1 MSGFVKSNG
10 GSATWETKTWSGIT
24 SFTGNRVWTDG
35 VDIYWSWGSSNQYVL
50 DKATGTWSAKTWN
63 GFTDFSGDGIWT
75 DGTNYYYSSG
85 SKQYVLDKATGT
97 WSAKT
102 WNGLTKFSGSS
113 VWTDG
118 IDIYFSDIPKQYVLD
133 KATSTWSTKTWN
145 GFQYISGFR
154 IWTDGI
160 DIYYSSESNQY
171 VLDKSTSTWN
181 TKTWNGL
188 TSFDGNCIWTDG
200 DSIYY
205 SDYSKQYI
213 LDKDTNTWSAKTW
226 NELTSFRGFD
236 VWTDGTNVYYSF
248 DENQYVLLPPVS
260 KLKKGWIEA
269 VDRSKIYKITEKTAV
284 QAPFNMTESVKI
296 VKFDEKYHAFL
307 LNMSYVPRH
316 YSYDGTQWVEES
328 TIPYQNADQPSII
341 VYQNKIHFLNY
352 NYHYSWDGTSWTQ
365 ESNIPFNVT
374 EAFNATV
381 VYNNKIHIVS
391 GNYLYSWDGT
401 SWVQESTL
409 PHSVSYASAV
419 VYQDKIHI
427 MGDYNDPDA
436 HYAWNGTSWDTYPNM
451 PFNNY
456 GGPSCVTG
464 KNVETIDVFYMN
476 KHYEWYGGGWWID
489 DGDPISTLP
498 YACRYPGIYVEDD
511 KRTVHLICGAT
522 TYDESHTDNH
532 YMLNHI
538 DYTWETEIELK
549 ELVQPSEVSIYDD
562 IRFGYIMKRIKK
574 AWVGELNGSPKLV
587 LRNVPIIEDPI
598 SFGNNVPNNMINGDF
613 SSYRMAAVSLYDRIH
628 ILGGTNNVHYSFKV
642 SYDNDPSSAY
652 IGRPIA
658 LDLRKESTLPYQF
671 CGDTAFVLD
680 DEIHIFGSNYHTDL
694 RMNHYVYRNRTWINV
709 NESQH
714 QSVYPNKS
722 AAVQVENDI
731 YIFYEDQILKYHWNP
746 SNDSGTWAGSGSIS
760 GYPIYI
766 DNSVYAGWESAVY
779 DKDNNR
785 IILVYYNNA
794 KTYFYSFDL
803 SYSSSLTTMA
813 NNMTLLKTV
822 NNDYFLH
829 PLYLDETVVPNGGND
844 VLHLLGG
851 TVDNDYSTGYNGKGH
866 LKYDGS
872 SWNARTFDLPYSFI
886 GGAAVMYNGKI
897 HIMGGTYGQ
906 TSHYSYD
913 GFEWT
918 QETNLPYSFVGGSAV
933 VYNNRIYIMGGYSS
947 NNRRFYYWN
956 GSSWYS
962 AGSLPYDFYNGS
974 AAVYDNK
981 IHLLGGTDTDNENPD
996 TWLEKTWNWNDGQ
1009 PSYFYG
1015 SAIWTD
1021 GTDIYYSYG
1030 SDQYVL
1036 NKATSTWS
1044 AKTWNGLSSFSGGLV
1059 WTDGTNIYYSPGNS
1073 EQHYVLNKST
1083 STWNTKTWYWYGK
1096 DSEYY
1101 HKFAGDN
1108 VWTDGTNIY
1117 FSENYATFILNKS
1130 TSTWTELDTL
1140 NWPQYGRYIW
1150 TDGTNYYYSGNNEQK
1165 YFDKANN
1172 QWPMKTWSGSYL
1184 TDPNAS
1190 NIWTDGT
1197 NVYHSRSYGSSSNRN
1212 CVLDKTTGQWVPKT
1226 WNGLTSFGGSSIWTD
1241 GDNIYYSNS
1250 RVLNTKDFNSLKHYC
1265 YDGSSWTQQCDNPY
1279 EFTNGFSVVYNNRL
1293 YILGGSG
1300 DYRGFYYYTN
1310 DAWIWAGTNLPSTGV
1325 GDGAV
1330 TVYNNRIYIMVGDRY
1345 NYSSVYYYNN
1355 SQWVSDGVISDR
1367 TSISDKPAAIVMA
1380 TPSKHYIVGWTEID
1394 NSDLSSSGL
1403 GAFSTITDPTLNDC
1417 ISWTWSGHY
1426 PYGSTIGNMQYNPA
1440 VTVAHNGRI
1449 FMINIDAYD
1458 TASPVINELKLSR
1471 LTYNSAVFDH
1481 YNDDVLGKLNINNLA
1496 YDNHNL
1502 YTYGGSYS
1510 YNSPTPRIPLY
1521 LYEYDSRRSLF
1532 KWQKINITSLDGFSA
1547 TNLDLDSGKNISVIY
1562 NNGPMIFTNASIWY
1576 NYNDQQMSQDIVLIL
1591 TINSSGVLK
1600 GELFGSIG
1608 ASIPV
1613 IPNDKLYHINYNY
1626 CYGLFAYNNMIYF
1639 LGGAYNSS
1647 MTNAMKRIT
1656 KYDPVNKT
1664 LEYVGKIWDTPN
1676 NSMTSSPIDL
1686 PYKQNLPYKLD
1697 KFGYGV
1703 IGNDLHIV
1711 YSQSNMVWH
1720 KILDLSTEANYYQF
1734 NSKKELPLSEP
1745 LRDATPP
1752 PSTFCGPCFTSD
1764 DFFMAICKD
1773 NDQYQIYNLI
1783 EYFEHIV
1790 YEEIDLD
1797 TYDYRCRWE
1806 VINDDL
1812 EIYSD
1817 VGDGYIKHITL
1828 NKRNNSL
1835 IQNIEIL
1842 TDDDGIAAQY
1852 EATLD
1857 EYFN

>member
-1 MSGFVKSNG
+1 MSGFVKDEEQDLKW
-10 GSATWETKTWSGIT
+10 SAKTWSGLTNFIG
-24 SFTGNRVWTDG
+24 SSVWTDG
-35 VDIYWSWGSSNQYVL
+35 TKIYYSNSTVQYVL
-50 DKATGTWSAKTWN
+50 DKATSTWNVKTWN
-63 GFTDFSGDGIWT
+63 GLTNFNGQDIWT
-75 DGTNYYYSSG
+75 DETNIYYSSG
-85 SKQYVLDKATGT
+85 SKQYILNKSTSTWSTKTWSGLTSFNGDNIWTDGTDVYYSNISDQYVLDKTTST
-97 WSAKT
+97 WSTKT
-102 WNGLTKFSGSS
+102 WGGLTSFNGDNI
-113 VWTDG
+113 WTDG
-118 IDIYFSDIPKQYVLD
+118 DSIYYSASSYQYVLD
-133 KATSTWSTKTWN
+133 KATSTWSTKTW
-145 GFQYISGFR
+145 S
-154 IWTDGI
+154 
-160 DIYYSSESNQY
+160 
-171 VLDKSTSTWN
+171 
-181 TKTWNGL
+181 GL
-188 TSFDGNCIWTDG
+188 TNFQGMYIWTDG

-205 SDYSKQYI
+205 SNGSKQYV
-213 LDKDTNTWSAKTW
+213 LNKSTSTWSAKTW
-226 NELTSFRGFD
+226 TGLTSFD
-236 VWTDGTNVYYSF
+236 SQYIWTDRTDTYYSYGS
-248 DENQYVLLPPVS
+248 DQYTLPPAS
-260 KLKKGWIEA
+260 KIRKGWIEA

-296 VKFDEKYHAFL
+296 VKFDDKYHAFL

-549 ELVQPSEVSIYDD
+549 ELVQPSKVSIYDD
-562 IRFGYIMKRIKK
+562 IRFGSIMKRIKK

-587 LRNVPIIEDPI
+587 LRNVPIIEDPV
-598 SFGNNVPNNMINGDF
+598 SFGNNVPNNMINGNF
-613 SSYRMAAVSLYDRIH
+613 SSYRMAAVSLYDRVH

-694 RMNHYVYRNRTWINV
+694 RMNHYVYRNRTWVNV

-746 SNDSGTWAGSGSIS
+746 SNDSGTWTGSGSIS

-813 NNMTLLKTV
+813 NNVTLLKTV

-829 PLYLDETVVPNGGND
+829 PLYLDETVVPNGNKD
-844 VLHLLGG
+844 TLFLLGG
-851 TVDNDYSTGYNGKGH
+851 SETDNFKNVYTICGS
-866 LKYDGS
+866 GS
-872 SWNARTFDLPYSFI
+872 SDSWSSDIILPYGFYA
-886 GGAAVMYNGKI
+886 GNAVFYNGKI
-897 HIMGGTYGQ
+897 HILGTNEYAIS
-906 TSHYSYD
+906 TSEYNYAHYSYD
-913 GFEWT
+913 GFSWVSEST
-918 QETNLPYSFVGGSAV
+918 LPYEFGYGGGAV
-933 VYNNRIYIMGGYSS
+933 VYNNRIYIMGGH
-947 NNRRFYYWN
+947 NNKRGFYYWD
-956 GSSWYS
+956 GSSWHS
-962 AGSLPYDFYNGS
+962 AGSLPYDFERGS
-974 AAVYDNK
+974 AVVYDNK
-981 IHLLGGTDTDNENPD
+981 IHLLGGMDSGSSNAYWST
-996 TWLEKTWNWNDGQ
+996 KTWNGITNFTGN
-1009 PSYFYG
+1009 Y
-1015 SAIWTD
+1015 IWTD
-1021 GTDIYYSYG
+1021 GTDIYYSGGG
-1030 SDQYVL
+1030 SSQYVLDKATSTWSSKYWDGPFSSIDGTNVWTDGTNVYYSSGSKQYVL
-1036 NKATSTWS
+1036 NKSTSVWSKKTWSGYTRVDGQDIWTDGTNYYYSYNSYQYVLNKSTSTWS
-1044 AKTWNGLSSFSGGLV
+1044 AKTWSGLTSFSGDNI
-1059 WTDGTNIYYSPGNS
+1059 WTDGTNIYYSDANIS
-1073 EQHYVLNKST
+1073 NHYVLNKST
-1083 STWNTKTWYWYGK
+1083 STWSVKTWSGLT
-1096 DSEYY
+1096 
-1101 HKFAGDN
+1101 KFAGYQI
-1108 VWTDGTNIY
+1108 WTDGTDVY
-1117 FSENYATFILNKS
+1117 YSSYTDQYVLNKS
-1130 TSTWTELDTL
+1130 TSTWSTKTWGGLTNFD
-1140 NWPQYGRYIW
+1140 GMYIW
-1150 TDGTNYYYSGNNEQK
+1150 TDGTDTYYS
-1165 YFDKANN
+1165 YYV
-1172 QWPMKTWSGSYL
+1172 T
-1184 TDPNAS
+1184 
-1190 NIWTDGT
+1190 GT
-1197 NVYHSRSYGSSSNRN
+1197 TKQY
-1212 CVLDKTTGQWVPKT
+1212 
-1226 WNGLTSFGGSSIWTD
+1226 
-1241 GDNIYYSNS
+1241 
-1250 RVLNTKDFNSLKHYC
+1250 VLNKPILNSLKHY
-1265 YDGSSWTQQCDNPY
+1265 YYNGSSWINVSTNLPY
-1279 EFTNGFSVVYNNRL
+1279 SFNDGQAIVASGGIN
-1293 YILGGSG
+1293 ILGGNNNPRGHYSWSG
-1300 DYRGFYYYTN
+1300 SSWSYQTRLPYDFIGGSAIVFDYSVHIMGGVNINSNTSLNYHYV
-1310 DAWIWAGTNLPSTGV
+1310 WGQAGSFWFSRENLPTNV
-1325 GDGAV
+1325 ACACAV
-1330 TVYNNRIYIMVGDRY
+1330 SMTTPVNRFI
-1345 NYSSVYYYNN
+1345 
-1355 SQWVSDGVISDR
+1355 
-1367 TSISDKPAAIVMA
+1367 A
-1380 TPSKHYIVGWTEID
+1380 GWTEID
-1394 NSDLSSSGL
+1394 NSNLSSSGL
-1403 GAFSTITDPTLNDC
+1403 GAFSTITDPGLRNC
-1417 ISWTWSGHY
+1417 ISWTWGGHY
-1426 PYGSTIGNMQYNPA
+1426 PSGSTISNMQYNPA

-1449 FMINIDAYD
+1449 FMINIDADD

-1562 NNGPMIFTNASIWY
+1562 NNGPMIFTNASILY
-1576 NYNDQQMSQDIVLIL
+1576 NYDDQQMSQDIVLIL

-1608 ASIPV
+1608 VSIPV

-1664 LEYVGKIWDTPN
+1664 LKYVGKIWDTPN

-1711 YSQSNMVWH
+1711 YAQNGTVYH

-1734 NSKKELPLSEP
+1734 DSKKELPLSEP

-1797 TYDYRCRWE
+1797 EYDYRCRWE

-1828 NKRNNSL
+1828 NKRNNSS

-1852 EATLD
+1852 ETKLD